1 MAAVAS
7 LDIPMADKEKI
18 CWRNAIALF
27 GLKP

>member
-18 CWRNAIALF
+18 CSGNAVSFF
-27 GLKP
+27 GL